1 MSNPFNP
8 GDRVRVVGLE
18 NETPSTET
26 AAAILRGEVDG
37 EVTDFTEKWTVANFG
52 GQNYHV
58 PTKNLQRV
66 SPRRTFEE
74 VAVALANDPL
84 FRSYNCDLSK
94 GDINRESAHFVHYKS
109 ERMFTLLRCG
119 HFWTETQFV
128 DLSAD
133 QLAAIA
139 AACTEIA
146 ANYEAEHGKEEA

>member
-18 NETPSTET
+18 NKTPSTET

-37 EVTDFTEKWTVANFG
+37 EVTDFTEKWTVVNFG

-66 SPRRTFEE
+66 SSRRTFEE
-74 VAVALANDPL
+74 IIIELAEKPCMSDWKVRFMDCGAHYADFECDYLNPL
-84 FRSYNCDLSK
+84 YIYTNGEVWWARD
-94 GDINRESAHFVHYKS
+94 
-109 ERMFTLLRCG
+109 ERQS
-119 HFWTETQFV
+119 H
-128 DLSAD
+128 LSAA

-146 ANYEAEHGKEEA
+146 ANFAAKHGKDEQQ